1 MTHARV
7 LVAED
12 NPRIAGMIA
21 TALRKEGYQ
30 VTVAHDGASALRLAN
45 NGGYDALLTDLRMPE
60 LGGDVLATR
69 ARLVHSQLPVL
80 LMTASADMATASEV
94 PWAAVIRKP
103 FRIAALLEALARTL
117 AGAGADVRAASD
129 PM

>member
-1 MTHARV
+1 MTRARV

-12 NPRIAGMIA
+12 NPRIAGMVA

-30 VTVAHDGASALRLAN
+30 VTVAHDGESALRLAN
-45 NGGYDALLTDLRMPE
+45 SGGYDALLTDLRMPE
-60 LGGDVLATR
+60 LGGAVLAAR
-69 ARLVHSQLPVL
+69 ARLVHSELPVL
-80 LMTASADMATASEV
+80 LMTASADIAQSEV

-117 AGAGADVRAASD
+117 ADARADIRNASD
-129 PM
+129 AL